1 MAFNVILF
9 IEIAKKNQTL
19 KIADFVRLC
28 SMKENGEIRRESGEE
43 DRNGKKSIE
52 KTTRNKHTRFLYSFC
67 IDDFFKNW
75 WNLVE

>member
-9 IEIAKKNQTL
+9 VEIAKKNQTL

-28 SMKENGEIRRESGEE
+28 SMTENGEIRREKGEE
-43 DRNGKKSIE
+43 NRNEKKALK
-52 KTTRNKHTRFLYSFC
+52 KTTRNKHTRFLCSFC

>member
-28 SMKENGEIRRESGEE
+28 SMKENGEIRRE
-43 DRNGKKSIE
+43 
-52 KTTRNKHTRFLYSFC
+52 
-67 IDDFFKNW
+67 
-75 WNLVE
+75 